1 MVSNTGN
8 DINTGKIIGT
18 NTCAVQSG
26 FMSER
31 SLGDYS
37 PDLMIEN
44 VTYLEI

>member
-1 MVSNTGN
+1 MVGDTGY
-8 DINTGKIIGT
+8 DINTGKRIGT
-18 NTCAVQSG
+18 NTCAVLSG

-44 VTYLEI
+44 VTYLDI